1 MKSVLVS
8 VTLVGA
14 TLALAAGAGI
24 EEGCR
29 GRGWMMSNN
38 NRKVRFEIEVKKVT
52 REARFEVGGSAKFRS
67 EFRDGERNV
76 AVAAGFLRCARFAR
90 SKNVAE
96 FAGEA
101 TMYRSVNGK
110 VVHEAKGYLLVV
122 ATDKRAPNATT
133 GNRDVIR
140 YKFVPRERGE
150 TLEVTGEVIDGDVQV
165 YEKRL

>member
-14 TLALAAGAGI
+14 TLALAAGAAT
-24 EEGCR
+24 EQGCR

-38 NRKVRFEIEVKKVT
+38 SRKVRFEIEVKKVI
-52 REARFEVGGSAKFRS
+52 REGRFEVGGSAKFRS
-67 EFRDGERNV
+67 EFRDGNRNV
-76 AVAAGFLRCARFAR
+76 AVSAGFLRCARF
-90 SKNVAE
+90 SKNQNVAE

-101 TMYRSVNGK
+101 TMYRSVDGK

-150 TLEVTGEVIDGDVQV
+150 TLAVTGEVIDGDLLV
-165 YEKRL
+165 YEKRI